1 MEDEKILDL
10 FFARKEQGLDEMR
23 AKYGK
28 RCREI
33 AYGILRS
40 HPDAEECES
49 DTLLAA
55 WDAIPPQ
62 RPARLGA
69 FLAKITRNLSLK
81 RLRADSAQKR
91 GGGEAMLSLDEL
103 AFCVGNDRSFDE
115 QLQAQEL
122 ADCIGRFLRT
132 LPEAE
137 CRVFVCRYWYCD
149 AVKEIAVRFGFTQ
162 SKVKMML
169 LRTREKLRDYLIK
182 EGVLI

>member
-23 AKYGK
+23 MKYGN

-33 AYGILRS
+33 AYGILRNRA
-40 HPDAEECES
+40 DAEECEN

-69 FLAKITRNLSLK
+69 FLGKITRNLSLK
-81 RLRADSAQKR
+81 RLRTDCAQKR
-91 GGGEAMLSLDEL
+91 GGGEARLSLEEL
-103 AFCVGNDRSFDE
+103 SGCIGDDHSFDE

-122 ADCIGRFLRT
+122 ADCIGAFLRT
-132 LPEAE
+132 LPTEE
-137 CRVFVCRYWYCD
+137 CCVFICRYWYCD
-149 AVKEIAVRFGFTQ
+149 TVKEIADRFGFTQ
-162 SKVKMML
+162 SKVKMTL
-169 LRTREKLRDYLIK
+169 LRTREKLREHLIK